1 MPAHTMLGVKFFFV
15 ALSAVPFHFALHYQ
29 QCVCVCE
36 CVLMCCVFFVPFV
49 TVVNLS
55 PIFSMLPK
63 CLLTAAYSPLPYFPC
78 FPWAL
83 ICLAI
88 VWLRLKRRT
97 CFLCHSFVPPSY
109 LPFSFPVPPA
119 SSHLLATMIVNPFV
133 CLVYLRN

>member
-1 MPAHTMLGVKFFFV
+1 M
-15 ALSAVPFHFALHYQ
+15 
-29 QCVCVCE
+29 
-36 CVLMCCVFFVPFV
+36 LMCCVFFVPFV

-63 CLLTAAYSPLPYFPC
+63 CLLTAAYGPLSLLPY

-97 CFLCHSFVPPSY
+97 CFLCHSFVPPSFP
-109 LPFSFPVPPA
+109 LHSFPFPVAPA
-119 SSHLLATMIVNPFV
+119 TSHHLATMIVNPFV